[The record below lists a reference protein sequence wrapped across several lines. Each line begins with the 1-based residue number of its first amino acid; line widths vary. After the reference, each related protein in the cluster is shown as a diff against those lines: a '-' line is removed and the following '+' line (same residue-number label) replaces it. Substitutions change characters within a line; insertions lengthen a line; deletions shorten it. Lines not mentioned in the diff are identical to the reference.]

1 MTDAQ
6 PIFIDV
12 SQLRIGLYVYLDMS
26 WLAHPFS
33 VNNFIIDDAS
43 QIATIRSLGIARIR
57 YAPEKSVPE
66 LTEMPGDSLLPAN
79 VVPISLDSPLNSK
92 VNPEK
97 SRRELLAAQHASL
110 MLCEKQFNQ
119 TAQQFRQIVDQAHA
133 QPTAARDQ
141 SHQTINALLSELSD
155 EHDTA
160 IRLLSE
166 NAGEKTALHAVN
178 VTVISLL
185 LGRAMHLSKAD
196 MFELGV
202 GALLH
207 DIGKLAL
214 PDRVRWHDEL
224 FTPSE
229 RQLYQ
234 SHVVQ
239 GINLA
244 RKMALSNA
252 ATLLIAQH
260 HEHTDGS
267 GYPASITEEKIIPV
281 ARIAALVNRYDNLCN
296 PTNPVNAMTP
306 HEALS
311 LLFAQYKNQFHTPT
325 LATFIRMMGIYP
337 PGSIVQLNDE
347 RYAIVISV
355 NSSRPI
361 KPKIIVY
368 EPSIPKD
375 NALIMNLEQEPQLAI
390 RRSLK
395 PMQLPKAAFDYLTP
409 RKRLSYFFERGST
422 DQPAEVKI

>member
-1 MTDAQ
+1 
-6 PIFIDV
+6 
-12 SQLRIGLYVYLDMS
+12 
-26 WLAHPFS
+26 
-33 VNNFIIDDAS
+33 
-43 QIATIRSLGIARIR
+43 
-57 YAPEKSVPE
+57 
-66 LTEMPGDSLLPAN
+66 LPAN
-79 VVPISLDSPLNSK
+79 VVPISADSKSA
-92 VNPEK
+92 PEK
-97 SRRELLAAQHASL
+97 SRRELLAEQHANL
-110 MLCEKQFNQ
+110 ILCEKQFNQ
-119 TAQQFRQIVDQAHA
+119 TAQQFRQIIDQAHA
-133 QPTAARDQ
+133 QPTAARDL

-155 EHDTA
+155 EHDAA

-166 NAGEKTALHAVN
+166 NAGEKTAQHAVN

-185 LGRAMHLSKAD
+185 LGRAMNLNKAD

-214 PDRVRWHDEL
+214 PDRLRWYDEL

-239 GINLA
+239 GVNLA
-244 RKMALSNA
+244 RKMALSST

-260 HEHTDGS
+260 HEHNDGS

-296 PTNPVNAMTP
+296 PTNPVYAMTP

-311 LLFAQYKNQFHTPT
+311 LLFAQYKSQFHT
-325 LATFIRMMGIYP
+325 ATMTAFIRMMGIYP

-347 RYAIVISV
+347 RYAIVVSV

-361 KPKIIVY
+361 KPKIIIC
-368 EPSIPKD
+368 EPSVPKD
-375 NALIMNLEQEPQLAI
+375 DALIVNLELEPQLAI

-395 PMQLPKAAFDYLTP
+395 PVQLPKAAFDYLAP
-409 RKRLSYFFERGST
+409 RKRLTYFFERGSD